1 MTRARDVSRL
11 ITTPPSIYATDSEAS
26 AGYLSLSS
34 ASSTYLTQSSASTN
48 YAPIAGGSFV
58 RLASTGYFTEGTSSK
73 SFNNIFNS
81 NYNIYKI
88 YYYRASP
95 SNNGAEIRLRLRAN
109 GSDIQGGSDYTTVLN
124 GYSSSGASKSTTSST
139 SSFFLNNYA
148 VDFGLMEIILET
160 PYIGSSNRAML
171 VNTIGYD
178 GGYPARVGGGRHFS
192 STAADGFT
200 IFVNA
205 GTIGGR
211 IEVYGIKNA

>member
-11 ITTPPSIYATDSEAS
+11 VTTPPNIYATDSEAS
-26 AGYLSLSS
+26 SGFLSLSS
-34 ASSTYLTQSSASTN
+34 ASSTYLTQTSASTN

-58 RLASTGYFTEGTSSK
+58 RLAYTEFFIEAVSSK

-88 YYYRASP
+88 YYYGAYP
-95 SNNGAEIRLRLRAN
+95 SNNGVEIRLRLRAN

-124 GYSSSGASKSTTSST
+124 GYSSSGASKSTTSTT

-148 VDFGLMEIILET
+148 ADFGLMEIILERPHT
-160 PYIGSSNRAML
+160 GDARRGML

-200 IFVNA
+200 IFTNA
-205 GTIGGR
+205 GTIGGI